1 MRQPRPRSLLQGLV
15 EQYAYPASS
24 SDGRDPIHDVILP
37 KCERSVGDVEHRVK
51 AREVVLDLR
60 SRCEEANSREMSPN
74 AVGLSFA
81 KTRPTLL
88 TTADAPAT
96 GEGTPGESRKG
107 SEAGQITGGVVGP
120 RSEERRVGKEC
131 RSRWSP
137 YH

>member
-74 AVGLSFA
+74 AVGLVN
-81 KTRPTLL
+81 
-88 TTADAPAT
+88 DC
-96 GEGTPGESRKG
+96 
-107 SEAGQITGGVVGP
+107 
-120 RSEERRVGKEC
+120 RSEEHTSELQSQSNLVC
-131 RSRWSP
+131 RLLLEKKKKCT
-137 YH
+137 YIE

>member
-51 AREVVLDLR
+51 AREVVLDLH

-74 AVGLSFA
+74 AVGLVTDCDATVAADQFRSKGGGRLFVA
-81 KTRPTLL
+81 RARTPT
-88 TTADAPAT
+88 A
-96 GEGTPGESRKG
+96 
-107 SEAGQITGGVVGP
+107 
-120 RSEERRVGKEC
+120 
-131 RSRWSP
+131 
-137 YH
+137 